1 MKGRTESVP
10 FSEGPV
16 TNGQVDSG
24 VLGAPQEAR
33 AEKLSGHV
41 VTTETFVDP
50 IGTVG
55 GRQFPKLSQFG
66 D

>member
-1 MKGRTESVP
+1 
-10 FSEGPV
+10 
-16 TNGQVDSG
+16 